1 MNDFKKITAA
11 SCLVTM
17 VLSISGCEVSGPRQA
32 RLQPPTSVVKA
43 APESEGAFKKLQNE
57 QPVADAMKP
66 ITKLCPG
73 TDQLAPVAPVQHRKI
88 SSIAGPYNL
97 NFDDVDLGEFVKVVL
112 GDMLGQNYALSPK
125 VTGRVILQTTQPV
138 TKGELLPI
146 LEMVLRMNDAVLVKD
161 SKIYRIDPV
170 TDTLHSS
177 GISTDGSRLD
187 YLRQKGFR
195 SYLPERHPQCQ
206 KIVLQVNQGDN
217 LDGWKLTEIHGDRV
231 TLTQGGCQKELL
243 MQEPNIKRLPQKIE
257 KDRFRN

>member
-17 VLSISGCEVSGPRQA
+17 VLSISSCEALNSKQA
-32 RLQPPTSVVKA
+32 QLQSSTSVIKA
-43 APESEGAFKKLQNE
+43 APEPESGARKLQNE
-57 QPVADAMKP
+57 QPVADATKP
-66 ITKLCPG
+66 TTELRSG
-73 TDQLAPVAPVQHRKI
+73 TDQFAPLQHRKI
-88 SSIAGPYNL
+88 GSKTGPYNL

-125 VTGRVILQTTQPV
+125 VAGRVILQTTQPV

-177 GISTDGSRLD
+177 AISTDGSRLD

-206 KIVLQVNQGDN
+206 KIVLKVNQGDS
-217 LDGWKLTEIHGDRV
+217 LDGWKLTDIQGDRV

-243 MQEPNIKRLPQKIE
+243 MQEPEIKQLPQKAN
-257 KDRFRN
+257 KGSSRN